1 MAYRIE
7 FSDVAK
13 AETDAAYL
21 YLSQRSRSLEVA
33 IRWLRGLEEAL
44 DRLAEQ
50 LEGLPGRRPLAPE
63 NDLFP
68 DVEVYQLLYGR
79 GAGAY
84 RVLYI
89 LTDSGDDDAQ
99 DTIRVLHVQGRLL
112 VTTDKGFAP
121 HRSEPHAGILIILL
135 RQPNAAKI
143 YQRVLTALAQFAPDE
158 WAGLLVVMRDT
169 VQSVWRADTAA
180 GAGV

>member
-1 MAYRIE
+1 MAYQTE

-21 YLSQRSRSLEVA
+21 YLSRRSRSLKVA
-33 IRWLRGLEEAL
+33 VRWLQGLETAL
-44 DRLAEQ
+44 NRLAEH
-50 LEGLPGRRPLAPE
+50 LEVLPGRRPLAPE

-89 LTDSGDDDAQ
+89 LTDSDGDDAP
-99 DTIRVLHVQGRLL
+99 DTIRVLHVRHGAQQRLGGPQ
-112 VTTDKGFAP
+112 T
-121 HRSEPHAGILIILL
+121 S
-135 RQPNAAKI
+135 
-143 YQRVLTALAQFAPDE
+143 
-158 WAGLLVVMRDT
+158 
-169 VQSVWRADTAA
+169 QSQEAESD
-180 GAGV
+180 